1 MKQAASANLEMT
13 VVLPLGVIANQLIRI
28 EADLRLLNMKAL
40 ILAQEADKQH
50 PAGRVEATLEIINEA
65 LDSIRSLVSGIEGHI
80 HGGAPTAVSA
90 TRSSPEAVYRKPH
103 PEQDD

>member
-40 ILAQEADKQH
+40 VLAPEPDREH
-50 PAGRVEATLEIINEA
+50 PAERVEATLEIINEA
-65 LDSIRSLVSGIEGHI
+65 LDSIRSLVSGIEDHVHSGS
-80 HGGAPTAVSA
+80 TAVSA
-90 TRSSPEAVYRKPH
+90 SRSSSDAVYRKPR

>member
-13 VVLPLGVIANQLIRI
+13 IVLPLGVIANQLIRI

-40 ILAQEADKQH
+40 ILAAEADNEH
-50 PAGRVEATLEIINEA
+50 PAGRVEAALANINQT
-65 LDSIRSLVSGIEGHI
+65 LDSIRGLVTGVEGHI
-80 HGGAPTAVSA
+80 QPGSTVVNT
-90 TRSSPEAVYRKPH
+90 TRSSPDAVYQKPH